1 MRRVHIRRREL
12 IVSWV
17 GLLAGWPFAADAQG
31 REKMLRLASLS
42 GGSEAGTRERDICF
56 YDELT
61 RLGWIEGRNITVDR
75 RWASGKISDLPA
87 LAAELVALRP
97 DVLMTSGTPSAQAM
111 QRVSAGIP
119 MVFNMVSDPVASG
132 IVTSLARPTAN
143 VTGVSNFF
151 PAMIG
156 KLLELIQNVSS
167 ARRFS
172 VLYDPNN
179 PGKREDVRM
188 LQATGQKSGI
198 ALDSITLRGT
208 ADVDAAFQAMEQS
221 PPKALIVLVDA
232 VTISNQQRIV
242 DGANRLRIP
251 AIYQERSFVEAGGLM
266 SYALNYCAHFHRA
279 ATYVDK
285 ILRGEKP
292 SALPVE
298 QPSTF
303 EMIINA
309 KTAKASGITI
319 SPTMLALADH
329 VIE

>member
-1 MRRVHIRRREL
+1 MIRREF
-12 IVSWV
+12 IAS
-17 GLLAGWPFAADAQG
+17 LAGILTGWPLAAGAQQAG
-31 REKMLRLASLS
+31 RTVRLASLS
-42 GGSEAGTRERDICF
+42 GGSEAGTRERDACF

-61 RLGWIEGRNITVDR
+61 RLGWIEGHNIMVDR
-75 RWASGKISDLPA
+75 RWAAGKLGSLPA
-87 LAAELVALRP
+87 LAAELVALHP

-111 QRVSAGIP
+111 QQASRGIP

-132 IVTSLARPTAN
+132 IVTNLARPTAN

-156 KLLELIQNVSS
+156 KLLELIQTVSG
-167 ARRFS
+167 ARRFA

-179 PGKREDVRM
+179 PGKRLDVRM
-188 LQATGQKSGI
+188 LQEIGQQSTL
-198 ALDSITLRGT
+198 AFDSVPVRGE
-208 ADVDAAFQAMEQS
+208 ADVAAAFETMERS
-221 PPKALIVLVDA
+221 PPQAIIVLVDA

-242 DGANRLRIP
+242 DGVNKLRVP

-279 ATYVDK
+279 AVYVDK

-303 EMIINA
+303 ELTLNV
-309 KTAKASGITI
+309 KTAKTLGIAIPPTI
-319 SPTMLALADH
+319 LAVADN